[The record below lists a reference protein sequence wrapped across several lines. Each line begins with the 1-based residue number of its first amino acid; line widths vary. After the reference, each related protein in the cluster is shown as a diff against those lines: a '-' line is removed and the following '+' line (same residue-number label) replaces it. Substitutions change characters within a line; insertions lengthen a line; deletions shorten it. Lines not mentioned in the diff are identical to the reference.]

1 MSKLI
6 WVDDDVNNPELRP
19 DREALEEKGHVLQC
33 FSNITDFMNYFE
45 NKKHTEA
52 YDGIIIDMMMP
63 PGKVFDMKE
72 SEYGGRT
79 GFLLSKKVKVIPSLQ
94 NAKIIIYSIVNSQDL
109 INEYCGTDIHFL
121 GKTELLSDEFV
132 TEVEKILN
140 SK

>member
-19 DREALEEKGHVLQC
+19 DREALEEKRHELKC
-33 FSNITDFMNYFE
+33 FSNITEFMNYFE
-45 NKKHTEA
+45 NKDHIEE

-63 PGKVFDMKE
+63 PGKVFDMKD

-79 GFLLSKKVKVIPSLQ
+79 GFLLAKKVKEIPNLK
-94 NAKIIIYSIVNSQDL
+94 NAKIIIYSIVDSQDL
-109 INEYCGTDIHFL
+109 INEYSEAGIHFL

-132 TEVEKILN
+132 EEVEKIIQ
-140 SK
+140 S